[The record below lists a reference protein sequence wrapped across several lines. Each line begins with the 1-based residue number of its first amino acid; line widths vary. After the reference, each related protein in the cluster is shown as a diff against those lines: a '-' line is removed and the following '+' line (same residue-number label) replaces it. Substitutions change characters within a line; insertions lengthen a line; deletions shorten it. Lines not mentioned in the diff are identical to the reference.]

1 MIPFM
6 SPKLF
11 RYDPK
16 NWNQFPNTW
25 MDEYSNRRMWIHL
38 HSQYEYLCHQS
49 ECSNIDSLYDFEANE
64 TGDWQTVIGQ

>member
-1 MIPFM
+1 
-6 SPKLF
+6 
-11 RYDPK
+11 
-16 NWNQFPNTW
+16 
-25 MDEYSNRRMWIHL
+25 MDEYYDRWMWIHL